1 MKRIVFLAAAAAL
14 AAPAVFAQTVIS
26 SSGPVILAGP
36 PIQRPLPGAVIAE
49 APLIVSPG
57 VVAVAPSTCTTL
69 PCSTAVLG
77 GPPATVTTTTAPVT
91 MATYYWNVPA
101 NIQHRADFQR
111 WMRLWP

>member
-1 MKRIVFLAAAAAL
+1 MKRIVFLAAAAVL

-36 PIQRPLPGAVIAE
+36 PISRPLPGAVIAE
-49 APLIVSPG
+49 APLLVSPG
-57 VVAVAPSTCTTL
+57 VVAVAPSTCATL
-69 PCSTAVLG
+69 PCSTSVLG
-77 GPPATVTTTTAPVT
+77 GPAAVVTTTAPAMS

-111 WMRLWP
+111 WQRLIP